1 MNNRNRPMYTMSA
14 VCKMTGLTAR
24 RIRYYE
30 EVGLIKPARTRG
42 NQRIFT
48 PEEIQRLREIKE
60 LLEKGLTIAGVKEQ
74 LALKDQSSFDYT
86 PIEPAKTLP
95 GMQRGITS
103 LYPVSNRAQLLEMI
117 LKQRKEKKR
126 NKEKI

>member
-1 MNNRNRPMYTMSA
+1 MSA